1 MKKNPSKLIACLI
14 TVAFGVSAQAQPTL
28 ITFDDLTDNG
38 SGTPIAYGYAGLD
51 WNYFGVVNGLTV
63 NGVNGYAGSGYHDG
77 VVSQDN
83 VAYNVNGGL
92 ALFYVNTGAFNL
104 NSAYLTGAWNDG
116 LQVEVKGYVGDTV
129 TYDNVYT
136 VNTAGPTLINFNYS
150 GVDEV
155 DFDSYGGFQNFSFN
169 GNGWQFAMDNLSIT
183 WVPEPTTLALMSLGG
198 FVPIFVA
205 RRRK

>member
-1 MKKNPSKLIACLI
+1 MNLPPVKLIASLM
-14 TVAFGVSAQAQPTL
+14 VAGIAASAQAQTKL

-38 SGTPIAYGYAGLD
+38 SGTPIANGYAGLE

-63 NGVNGYAGSGYHDG
+63 NGVNGYTGSGYHNG

-104 NSAYLTGAWNDG
+104 NSAYLTAAWNDG
-116 LQVEVKGYVGDTV
+116 LHVEVLGYVGDTV
-129 TYDNVYT
+129 TYDNIYT
-136 VNTAGPTLINFNYS
+136 VNTGGPTLINFNLP

-155 DFDSYGGFQNFSFN
+155 DFESYGGLQNFGFN
-169 GNGWQFAMDNLSIT
+169 GNGDQFAMDNLSIT
-183 WVPEPTTLALMSLGG
+183 LVPEPTTLALTSLSG
-198 FVPIFVA
+198 FVAMFVA